1 MTFEN
6 LPETQADLVEKNN
19 QNLPEKKTTFD
30 IETFKSIYYWANAKP
45 DTQLK
50 LFRGRKT
57 ISLSDIH
64 DLNTRI
70 GNKLKNYNIETFLVT
85 LNFVL
90 TEGNIRE
97 YSSWDEFNRE
107 NWQFVNQRIQTISI
121 TWDLTFSIPNYHLP
135 QRHTLKVRIGSA
147 IPPKDLFHFMFNTD
161 ETSDL
166 LTLRAEGMVKVDFI
180 NQVLGNELINI
191 ATEWNEGLTTVERKN
206 NFQSFL
212 QNNERYINKSIIYFF
227 PLLILFL
234 GFIYQNL
241 IIKELDLS
249 KDLNLITLERTL
261 LIGATIT
268 SIGLVLSRFIAN
280 QFSRRIDK
288 FKMPSGILIT
298 KGDKIYDEELK
309 IENKTIIKDILGR
322 VLISLT
328 VAIVIIGLKY
338 IYTYFF
344 SNKS

>member
-6 LPETQADLVEKNN
+6 LPEKQTDLVEKNN

-30 IETFKSIYYWANAKP
+30 IDAFKSIYYWANAKP

-50 LFRGRKT
+50 LFRERKI

-64 DLNTRI
+64 ELNTRI
-70 GNKLKNYNIETFLVT
+70 GNKLKNHNIETFLVT

-97 YSSWDEFNRE
+97 YASWDEFDRE
-107 NWQFVNQRIQTISI
+107 NWQFINQRIQTISI
-121 TWDLTFSIPNYHLP
+121 TWDLTFAIPTYHLP

-180 NQVLGNELINI
+180 NQVLGNELVNI
-191 ATEWNEGLTTVERKN
+191 VTEWNEGLKTMERKN
-206 NFQSFL
+206 NLQSFL
-212 QNNERYINKSIIYFF
+212 QNYEGYISKSIIYFF

-268 SIGLVLSRFIAN
+268 SIGLVLSRFFAN
-280 QFSRRIDK
+280 QFSRKVDK
-288 FKMPSGILIT
+288 FKIPSGILIT
-298 KGDKIYDEELK
+298 KGDKTYDDELK
-309 IENKTIIKDILGR
+309 IENKNIIKDISGR
-322 VLISLT
+322 VLISLI
-328 VAIVIIGLKY
+328 VALIIICLKY
-338 IYTYFF
+338 LYVYFF
-344 SNKS
+344 SNK

>member
-6 LPETQADLVEKNN
+6 LPEKQTNLDETNN
-19 QNLPEKKTTFD
+19 QNLPEKKIIFD
-30 IETFKSIYYWANAKP
+30 IDAFKSIYYWANAKP

-50 LFRGRKT
+50 LFRERKI

-64 DLNTRI
+64 ELNTRI
-70 GNKLKNYNIETFLVT
+70 GNKLKNHNIETFLVT

-97 YSSWDEFNRE
+97 YASWNEFDRE
-107 NWQFVNQRIQTISI
+107 NWQFINQRIQTISI

-180 NQVLGNELINI
+180 NQVLGNELVSIV
-191 ATEWNEGLTTVERKN
+191 TEWNEGLKTIEHKKG
-206 NFQSFL
+206 FQSFL
-212 QNNERYINKSIIYFF
+212 QNNERYINISIIYFF
-227 PLLILFL
+227 PLLILFF

-241 IIKELDLS
+241 IIKELELS

-261 LIGATIT
+261 LIGAAIT
-268 SIGLVLSRFIAN
+268 SIGLVLSRFFAN
-280 QFSRRIDK
+280 QITRKIDK
-288 FKMPSGILIT
+288 FKIPSGILIT
-298 KGDKIYDEELK
+298 KGDKNYDEELK
-309 IENKTIIKDILGR
+309 IENKNIIKDILGR
-322 VLISLT
+322 VLISLAVT
-328 VAIVIIGLKY
+328 LIIIGLKY
-338 IYTYFF
+338 IYAYFF
-344 SNKS
+344 SNK